1 MMNVKL
7 AGKYKPWLMLPFIL
21 VPIFTLTACSDSSDD
36 PVGEDVGDGNVN
48 VSILSAKSLKASIET
63 VSIDDN
69 LAVSFDFYLS
79 NANGVAV
86 VGLDT
91 LESIPTL
98 GAGIAKLGDE
108 QKRIRPLNS
117 DQEIVTAEENS
128 DLSPQPQWTSY
139 INNLVEPGDVADND
153 LKTGW
158 DENKGSQWQAG
169 IETDCGVECIT
180 SIGNGV
186 YRYTFKQTLES
197 YSAIDAIDTHYAPE
211 LVHRIYLELLPYA
224 EASASTMLVNTTFDF
239 DPLTGVEADPAD
251 SRVLVSQEQSCN
263 RCHTTDL
270 TSDNSI
276 LMHGGKRFDYEGCVM
291 CHTSYS
297 GDPETGASIGMA
309 TLVHKIHK
317 SDYVIVGYHG
327 AVHDYSGVTY
337 PGDMHQCQQCHI
349 EDVVPQADF
358 YQYPGQETCLSCHE
372 EYAPENWDG
381 TAVGLFHDRDAFPQ
395 AWDMSCSGCH
405 PDANNPLGSALF
417 HNATA
422 KINETVAAKYQF
434 ALTSSVLDSDAGTLT
449 AELTFDSLSL
459 SPDSDPSFESLWLVA
474 VGNENQVN
482 MPANNGQR
490 LVWNLID
497 GDDNVSLVRADN
509 KITAVISNINTADFG
524 LTTTGSLYAKAFVC
538 GDKETGIVTSCESDT
553 ATSVEVSADSAIAL
567 TANVTKYTELVS
579 EQKCVAC
586 HDNQFQDRIN
596 TAHSMLVA
604 PANGAD
610 CGSCHAPQI
619 ATGLAD
625 GSCKS
630 CHSNNMVKFMNAT
643 VMHTPGEASIK
654 ASRTL
659 ENSLS
664 YRELVHSLHANT
676 RTTQDTIDG
685 DREMMTYP
693 GDASNCRACHDEGQ
707 LTLENLAYESS
718 VIVARK
724 GATLAG
730 ETAEYSPTVSVCAT
744 CHSNIDQWAGHARA
758 FGGVYQADASS
769 GAIYQPGNESCILC
783 HAEGKSEG
791 VDVMHGVK

>member
-1 MMNVKL
+1 MMNVQST
-7 AGKYKPWLMLPFIL
+7 GNYKQWLIMPLMLIPMM
-21 VPIFTLTACSDSSDD
+21 TLTACSDGDD
-36 PVGEDVGDGNVN
+36 GADGADGNTGDVN
-48 VSILSAKSLKASIET
+48 ISILSAKNLKASIET
-63 VSIDDN
+63 VTIDEN

-79 NANGVAV
+79 NENGVAV
-86 VGLDT
+86 VGLDE

-98 GAGIAKLGDE
+98 GAGIAKLGD
-108 QKRIRPLNS
+108 QQRRIRPLNS
-117 DQEIVTAEENS
+117 NQEVVAAAVGTE
-128 DLSPQPQWTSY
+128 LSPQWISY
-139 INNLVEPGDVADND
+139 INNVVEPSDVADNVLD
-153 LKTGW
+153 AGW
-158 DENKGSQWQAG
+158 DEHKGTQWQAS
-169 IETDCGVECIT
+169 IESDCGIT
-180 SIGNGV
+180 CLESVGNGL
-186 YRYTFKQTLES
+186 YRYTFKQTLEN

-224 EASASTMLVNTTFDF
+224 DASASSMLVNSTFDF
-239 DPLTGVEADPAD
+239 DPLTGVEADAAD
-251 SRVLVSQEQSCN
+251 SRLLITQDQSCI
-263 RCHTTDL
+263 RCHTDDL
-270 TSDNSI
+270 TSENSI
-276 LMHGGKRFDYEGCVM
+276 LMHGGKRFNYEGCVM

-317 SDYVIVGYHG
+317 SDYLIIGYHG
-327 AVHDYSGVTY
+327 SVHDYSNVTY

-349 EDVVPQADF
+349 EDAAPQADY
-358 YQYPGQETCLSCHE
+358 YQHPGQETCLSCHE
-372 EYAPENWDG
+372 KDAPENWDG
-381 TAVGLFHDRDAFPQ
+381 TTVGLFHDRDAFPE
-395 AWDMSCSGCH
+395 AWEMSCSGCH

-422 KINETVAAKYQF
+422 KINETIAAKYQF

-449 AELTFDSLSL
+449 AELTFDSLNL
-459 SPDSDPSFESLWLVA
+459 NPEADPSFKSLWLVA
-474 VGNENQVN
+474 AGNENQTDL
-482 MPANNGQR
+482 PANNGQR
-490 LVWNLID
+490 LVWDIISG
-497 GDDNVSLVRADN
+497 GDDISLVRESS
-509 KITAVISNINTADFG
+509 KVTAVISNINVADFG
-524 LTTTGSLYAKAFVC
+524 LNTTGTLYAKAFVC
-538 GDKETGIVTSCESDT
+538 GDKETGIVTSCDSDT
-553 ATSVEVSADSAIAL
+553 ATTVEVPADSAIAL
-567 TANVTKYTELVS
+567 TASVTKYAELVN
-579 EQKCVAC
+579 EGKCIAC

-596 TAHSMLVA
+596 TAHSMVLA

-643 VMHTPGEASIK
+643 VDIHTPGEANIK

-676 RTTQDTIDG
+676 RTTQDTIAG

-707 LTLENLAYESS
+707 LTLENLTSETSI
-718 VIVARK
+718 IVARK

-730 ETAEYSPTVSVCAT
+730 QTAEYSPTVSVCAT
-744 CHSNIDQWAGHARA
+744 CHTNIEQWAGHAKT

-769 GAIYQPGNESCILC
+769 GAIYQPGGESCAIC
-783 HAEGKSEG
+783 HAEGQSEG
-791 VDVMHGVK
+791 IDVMHGLK